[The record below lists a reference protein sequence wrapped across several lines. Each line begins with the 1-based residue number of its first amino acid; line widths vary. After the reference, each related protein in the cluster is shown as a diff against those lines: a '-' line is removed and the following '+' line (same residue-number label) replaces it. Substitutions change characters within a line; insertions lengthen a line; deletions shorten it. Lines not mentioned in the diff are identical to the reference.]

1 MSNLLKERNT
11 GEALCL
17 LYAFL
22 KIGDKQ
28 SHFVFYFRLDY
39 QTRDYITR
47 VLKPYAYRSLKRIKE
62 KSHFEYR
69 QLFPCLVNIHYMKNE
84 KKIL

>member
-1 MSNLLKERNT
+1 MVRAVHLSSTLMSNLLKERNT

-62 KSHFEYR
+62 SH
-69 QLFPCLVNIHYMKNE
+69 
-84 KKIL
+84 ILSTDNYFHVW